1 MGIGIYLHIGY
12 EYCIWV
18 YTYLLIVHSGVGREM
33 LVGLV
38 DCNKVRSA
46 EDTRTLCSMTTPCG
60 WEIYKPYI
68 RTIEYFMK
76 SPCDCPSGTHCARSS
91 DDISIS
97 AFVYRCSPSNGDES

>member
-1 MGIGIYLHIGY
+1 MKFLAAF
-12 EYCIWV
+12 
-18 YTYLLIVHSGVGREM
+18 LLCLLFANMDARSI
-33 LVGLV
+33 
-38 DCNKVRSA
+38 KRSA

-68 RTIEYFMK
+68 RTIEYFMN